1 MVAGS
6 KWQVA
11 GANDHFYLLPATCHI
26 FSMNPPH
33 SRQTLISSDLTILML
48 LALARLLIHILTN
61 GQYGFHRDELA
72 MLDDARYLA
81 WGYVAYP
88 PLTPTIGR
96 IALELFGP
104 SLVGVRLFSAFG
116 QSIAMLVA
124 GLMARELGG
133 SRFAQLVTAVAVA
146 IAPIS
151 LLQGAM
157 FQYVGFD
164 YLWWVLLAYLTI
176 CLLKTENPRWWLGIG
191 AIIGL
196 GMMTKYT
203 MAYFVAGLVG
213 GVLLTNPRRHLSSPW
228 LWGGVAISL
237 LLFLPNLLW
246 QINHNF
252 ISWSFLSE
260 IHARDVTIGRTDN
273 FLVEQLLVSTSPPTV
288 LLWGPGLYHYL
299 FSAAG
304 KRYRLLGWMYLIP
317 FVLFLLTQGR
327 AYYLAPAYPMLIA
340 AGAFLWEQRLN
351 SLADIKR
358 RLSKGVAWS
367 LLLISSVISMA
378 ISLPV
383 APVNSGLWHVTSEVH
398 DNFVEQIGWPELV
411 ETVAGIYA
419 HQTGTGQSQTGILT
433 GNYGEAG
440 AINLYGRAYG
450 LPEALSGINSYWLRG
465 YGDPPP
471 QTLIVVGYSQEEAE
485 RFFAACALA
494 GQITNRFGVENEET
508 MFHPNIFVCQNPRQP
523 WPLLWQNLQRFG

>member
-1 MVAGS
+1 MTLATCTC
-6 KWQVA
+6 
-11 GANDHFYLLPATCHI
+11 HLRPATCNL
-26 FSMNPPH
+26 FSMNSPH
-33 SRQTLISSDLTILML
+33 SRQSLLQNDLTILIL
-48 LALARLLIHILTN
+48 LALARLILHILTN

-72 MLDDARYLA
+72 TLDDARYLA

-88 PLTPTIGR
+88 PLTPFIGR

-104 SLVGVRLFSAFG
+104 SLVGVRLFSALG

-133 SRFAQLVTAVAVA
+133 SRFAELVTAVAAA

-164 YLWWVLLAYLTI
+164 YLWWVLLAFLI
-176 CLLKTENPRWWLGIG
+176 IRLLKTENPRYWLAIG
-191 AIIGL
+191 LVIGL

-213 GVLLTNPRRHLSSPW
+213 GVLLTNPRRHLSTPH
-228 LWGGVAISL
+228 LWGGAALSL

-246 QINHNF
+246 QINHDF
-252 ISWSFLSE
+252 ISLSFLST
-260 IHARDVTIGRTDN
+260 IHARDVAIGRTDN
-273 FLVEQLLVSTSPPTV
+273 FLIEQLLVSTSPPTI
-288 LLWGPGLYHYL
+288 LLWGPGLYYYL
-299 FSAAG
+299 FTAAG
-304 KRYRLLGWMYLIP
+304 KRYRPLGWMYLIP
-317 FVLFLLTQGR
+317 LILFLLTQGR

-340 AGAFLWEQRLN
+340 AGAVFWEQWLN
-351 SLADIKR
+351 SPSTAR
-358 RLSKGVAWS
+358 SRLSKGIIWGV
-367 LLLISSVISMA
+367 LLVSSMISMA

-383 APVNSGLWHVTSEVH
+383 APVNSWLWHITSEVH

-419 HQTGTGQSQTGILT
+419 DQTASGQSQPGILT

-450 LPEALSGINSYWLRG
+450 LPEAISGTNSYWLRG

-471 QTLIVVGYSQEEAE
+471 ETLIVLGYSQEEAE
-485 RFFAACALA
+485 QFFVTCDLA
-494 GQITNRFGVENEET
+494 GQITNRFGVSNEET
-508 MFHPNIFVCQNPRQP
+508 LFHSDIFVCQNPRQP
-523 WPLLWQNLQRFG
+523 WPLLWQELQRFG